1 MENLNTQQLKQLQNN
16 GEKLLIDLWA
26 PWCGPCK
33 QLIPR
38 LESLETKYSNVK
50 FVKINVDEN
59 PDIARSYGVMSL
71 PTLMLFKDGEE
82 LEVDLSDRSFDNL
95 KKVISNLL

>member
-16 GEKLLIDLWA
+16 GEKLLIDLFA
-26 PWCGPCK
+26 TWCSPCK

-38 LESLETKYSNVK
+38 LESLETKYTNVK

-59 PDIARSYGVMSL
+59 PDFAIEQNVRAV
-71 PTLMLFKDGEE
+71 PTVIIFDGEKIIN
-82 LEVDLSDRSFDNL
+82 RSSGVNPDSFYTNILDTL
-95 KKVISNLL
+95 